1 MPTSQRFQWSA
12 GSMSEVSVV
21 SGKLAVVGPSSNK
34 PDGSEYT
41 YLRLTQ
47 KDGSTKLI
55 KKVGV
60 GHLVESHIRPG
71 LEGDFYF
78 VQLGRLGQILFAVK
92 TSAGEKIY
100 EQDGFATWIKKMRWS
115 AAVLALLFVPLSL
128 VGLLFGG
135 YFGIVVPVVFVYV
148 IWKLAVAFPRVL
160 KESFLRGH
168 LNQFGFGI

>member
-1 MPTSQRFQWSA
+1 
-12 GSMSEVSVV
+12 MSEVSIV

-47 KDGSTKLI
+47 RDGSTKLI

-60 GHLVESHIRPG
+60 GHLVESHIRSG

-78 VQLGRLGQILFAVK
+78 VQLGRLRQILFAIK
-92 TSAGEKIY
+92 TSEGEKIY
-100 EQDGFATWIKKMRWS
+100 EQDGFASWIKKMRWS
-115 AAVLALLFVPLSL
+115 AAVLALLFLPLSL
-128 VGLLFGG
+128 VGLLMGG
-135 YFGIVVPVVFVYV
+135 YFGIVVPVMFVYV

-168 LNQFGFGI
+168 LTEYGFGN

>member
-1 MPTSQRFQWSA
+1 
-12 GSMSEVSVV
+12 MSDVSIV

-41 YLRLTQ
+41 YLRITQ
-47 KDGSTKLI
+47 KDGSTQLV

-78 VQLGRLGQILFAVK
+78 VKLGRMGQILFAVK
-92 TSAGEKIY
+92 SSEGEKIY

-115 AAVLALLFVPLSL
+115 AAVLALLFIPLSFIA
-128 VGLLFGG
+128 LLMGG
-135 YFGIVVPVVFVYV
+135 FFGIVVPVGFVYI
-148 IWKLAVAFPRVL
+148 IWKLTVSFPRVL
-160 KESFLRGH
+160 KESFLRSH
-168 LNQFGFGI
+168 LTQYGFGS